1 MNGDSTKFE
10 NYRLNSVYI
19 HIPFCRKKCSYCDFY
34 SHVPVSE
41 SEIDDYVE
49 ILLRE
54 FMIWKEWIDAKEIK
68 TVYVGGGTPSI
79 LNPSWIERII
89 NEWNSSNTVEITVEG
104 NPESINED
112 LLKSLHF
119 SGANRI
125 SIGIQSFKD
134 EFLKIL
140 GRVHSSA
147 DAKRALE
154 MVKKYPF
161 SLSIDLIYGIPGQ
174 NIEDFIYD
182 LNSAMDFSPQHL
194 SAYILQPSEKTEMK
208 KLMKDVDEEK
218 VAEKFLLLCQFMK
231 EKGFNHYEISN
242 FAIPGQECIHNFNY
256 WNNGFYAGCGISSA
270 SHLPSKFFGKNP
282 VRTRNFVSMKSYT
295 ESIKKGLFP
304 FEEIEEITPENE
316 IKEILMLG
324 LRTSRGVKISSIEDF
339 LGVEK
344 TKDFLKEATS
354 LGLEIDEGYLKFKE
368 ENWLLFNSIVSR
380 LFYQLEVLK
389 NP

>member
-194 SAYILQPSEKTEMK
+194 SAY
-208 KLMKDVDEEK
+208 
-218 VAEKFLLLCQFMK
+218 LL
-231 EKGFNHYEISN
+231 
-242 FAIPGQECIHNFNY
+242 
-256 WNNGFYAGCGISSA
+256 
-270 SHLPSKFFGKNP
+270 
-282 VRTRNFVSMKSYT
+282 
-295 ESIKKGLFP
+295 
-304 FEEIEEITPENE
+304 
-316 IKEILMLG
+316 
-324 LRTSRGVKISSIEDF
+324 
-339 LGVEK
+339 
-344 TKDFLKEATS
+344 
-354 LGLEIDEGYLKFKE
+354 
-368 ENWLLFNSIVSR
+368 
-380 LFYQLEVLK
+380 
-389 NP
+389 